1 MTTAAE
7 LVAITHEPTVAT
19 MFATAL
25 VTRLFWLAIVC
36 PTVLMGHGR
45 VAAATVAA
53 QHSTAQHSTAQHST
67 AQHSSATNSDWIH
80 HCTLVD
86 HPLKFVQRLHAGYSL
101 VLALVDEL
109 LKGFLECIAKLLILL
124 EGLSEDSVQLYLH
137 LQQS

>member
-1 MTTAAE
+1 MNKAAE

-25 VTRLFWLAIVC
+25 VTRLFWLTIVC

-67 AQHSSATNSDWIH
+67 AQDSSATNSDWIH

>member
-67 AQHSSATNSDWIH
+67 AQHSTAQHSTAQLQTV
-80 HCTLVD
+80 T
-86 HPLKFVQRLHAGYSL
+86 GYI
-101 VLALVDEL
+101 
-109 LKGFLECIAKLLILL
+109 IA
-124 EGLSEDSVQLYLH
+124 H
-137 LQQS
+137 WWTTP